1 MAEKISGR
9 KGTHMTTLG
18 KTFSLLI
25 IASLFISIYL
35 LQPILMPFLVGMAL
49 AYLGDPLVDRL
60 EAMGTGRTTGVFL
73 VFLVFLVLITG
84 VLLILLPII
93 AKEIAALIR
102 DIPRAIILLQET
114 TSPFLKSN
122 FGIDPFD
129 LNLDEL
135 KAKLAG
141 NWQQAGGIAGQV
153 LSRVTASSFVLLTTI
168 ANLAL
173 IPVVAFYLLRDWDVL
188 IAKIRAMIPRDKETV
203 TVGLVTECDEVLSAF
218 LRGQLLIMFILG
230 CIYAAGLY
238 FVGLDLAFLI
248 GMLAGL
254 ASIVPYLGFIVGII
268 AAAMAAIF
276 QYHDLIHLVYVA
288 IVFGV
293 GQLLE
298 GTVLTPLLVGD
309 RIGLHPVA
317 VIFAIL
323 AGGQLFGFVG
333 VLLALPVAAIIM
345 VFIRHLHDRYKESEY
360 YSLQSAHAS
369 MAEMTL
375 PEIDAEEFSGS
386 DQGDLQQPEK

>member
-1 MAEKISGR
+1 
-9 KGTHMTTLG
+9 MTTLER
-18 KTFSLLI
+18 TFFLLLI
-25 IASLFISIYL
+25 ACLLLSIYF
-35 LQPILMPFLVGMAL
+35 LQPILTPFLVGMGL

-60 EAMGTGRTTGVFL
+60 EAMGAGRTTGVFL
-73 VFLVFLVLITG
+73 VFLVFLILITG
-84 VLLILLPII
+84 SLLILFPII
-93 AKEIAALIR
+93 AKEIGALIR
-102 DIPRAIILLQET
+102 DIPRAIILLQES
-114 TSPFLKSN
+114 TSPFLMAN

-135 KAKLAG
+135 KVKLAS
-141 NWQQAGGIAGQV
+141 NWQQAGGIAGQ
-153 LSRVTASSFVLLTTI
+153 LLTRVTASSFVLLTTL

-173 IPVVAFYLLRDWDVL
+173 IPVVAFYLLRDWDIL
-188 IAKIRAMIPRDKETV
+188 MAKIREMIPRDVEPV
-203 TVGLVTECDEVLSAF
+203 TVRLVTECDEVLSAF

-230 CIYAAGLY
+230 CIYAVGLY

-268 AAAMAAIF
+268 AAAFAAMF

-317 VIFAIL
+317 VIFSVL

-333 VLLALPVAAIIM
+333 VLLALPVAAVIM

-360 YSLQSAHAS
+360 YSLQATDAY
-369 MAEMTL
+369 MTELTIAEI
-375 PEIDAEEFSGS
+375 ERN
-386 DQGDLQQPEK
+386 QQQTSVSEAADESEPKQLDK

>member
-1 MAEKISGR
+1 
-9 KGTHMTTLG
+9 MTTLG

-25 IASLFISIYL
+25 ICSLFVSIYF
-35 LQPILMPFLVGMAL
+35 LQPILMPFLVGMGL

-60 EAMGTGRTTGVFL
+60 EDLGAGRTMGVFIVFV
-73 VFLVFLVLITG
+73 VFLLLISG
-84 VLLILLPII
+84 VLLILLPIL
-93 AKEIAALIR
+93 AKEISALIR
-102 DIPRAIILLQET
+102 DIPRAIVLLQET
-114 TSPFLKSN
+114 TSPFLMAN

-135 KAKLAG
+135 KAKLAS

-153 LSRVTASSFVLLTTI
+153 LTRVTASSFVLLTTI

-173 IPVVAFYLLRDWDVL
+173 IPVVAFYLLRDWDIL
-188 IAKIRAMIPRDKETV
+188 MGKIREMIPRDMENT

-230 CIYAAGLY
+230 CIYAVGLY

-268 AAAMAAIF
+268 AAAMAAMF

-317 VIFAIL
+317 VIFAVL

-333 VLLALPVAAIIM
+333 VLLALPVAAVTM
-345 VFIRHLHDRYKESEY
+345 VFIRHLHDQYKESEY
-360 YSLQSAHAS
+360 YALQAADAS
-369 MAEMTL
+369 MAELTIS
-375 PEIDAEEFSGS
+375 EIEGAEQAAADPDDS
-386 DQGDLQQPEK
+386 QQPKG

>member
-1 MAEKISGR
+1 
-9 KGTHMTTLG
+9 MTTLG
-18 KTFSLLI
+18 KTFLLLIVFSLLV
-25 IASLFISIYL
+25 SIYF
-35 LQPILMPFLVGMAL
+35 LQPILMPFLVGMGL

-60 EAMGTGRTTGVFL
+60 ETLGVGRTSGVFIVFV
-73 VFLVFLVLITG
+73 VFLLLIIG
-84 VLLILLPII
+84 VLLILMPIL
-93 AKEIAALIR
+93 AKEISALVSN
-102 DIPRAIILLQET
+102 IPQAIVLLQET
-114 TSPFLKSN
+114 TGPFLMSN

-141 NWQQAGGIAGQV
+141 NWQQAGGVAGQ
-153 LSRVTASSFVLLTTI
+153 LLTRVTASSFVLLTTI

-173 IPVVAFYLLRDWDVL
+173 IPVVAFYLLRDWDILMGKV
-188 IAKIRAMIPRDKETV
+188 REMIPRDMENT
-203 TVGLVTECDEVLSAF
+203 TVGLVSECDEVLSAF

-230 CIYAAGLY
+230 CIYAVGLY

-268 AAAMAAIF
+268 AAAMAAMF
-276 QYHDLIHLVYVA
+276 QYHDLIYLLYVA
-288 IVFGV
+288 IVFGF

-317 VIFAIL
+317 VIFAVL

-333 VLLALPVAAIIM
+333 VLLALPVAAVVM
-345 VFIRHLHDRYKESEY
+345 VFIRHLHDQYKESEY
-360 YSLQSAHAS
+360 YALQSADAS
-369 MAEMTL
+369 MTELTVSEITGAEQAAV
-375 PEIDAEEFSGS
+375 DSS
-386 DQGDLQQPEK
+386 DPKQSKE